1 MSRRLALTVLGAWLL
16 GASEAFRQPQVRL
29 QPRRFEQRRLFIK
42 QKNHWQ
48 YRRGLERTRVVLSS
62 MGPLEAGLSM
72 VWRAIRGLTV
82 SDYIFGGI
90 FISLLLYKLRQ
101 RKPGSEVDPD
111 APKLSGFS
119 YQFVAQTPEDEA
131 KLKTMYCDDCG
142 FTIFVA
148 KNRFK
153 KHFRDGLRCLN
164 CGAKAPTFYN
174 INDPDDPLNQEGA
187 TIEDFDE
194 ESYFADSEDEDETSM
209 TPQLDSDGAP
219 GTGERDA
226 TQPIPLEA
234 GFDQLQAEVEPAP
247 SEPQQVRLEQMQA
260 EARQTQQGELKRPS
274 SAAPHVEAA
283 DDRPTHEVPPVDA
296 QQPGETNGKQPAS
309 NQRSLAENYKGK
321 PVPAD
326 LQIFRDLDII

>member
-1 MSRRLALTVLGAWLL
+1 
-16 GASEAFRQPQVRL
+16 
-29 QPRRFEQRRLFIK
+29 
-42 QKNHWQ
+42 
-48 YRRGLERTRVVLSS
+48 
-62 MGPLEAGLSM
+62 M

-90 FISLLLYKLRQ
+90 FVSLLLYKLRQ

-187 TIEDFDE
+187 TIDDFDE

-209 TPQLDSDGAP
+209 TPHLNDEVAE
-219 GTGERDA
+219 GTGERDMI
-226 TQPIPLEA
+226 QPRPLEA
-234 GFDQLQAEVEPAP
+234 GTDQLQAEFEPAP
-247 SEPQQVRLEQMQA
+247 PEPQQVRLTEMQS
-260 EARQTQQGELKRPS
+260 EAVQAQQGLDRPS
-274 SAAPHVEAA
+274 SAAQHVDAA
-283 DDRPTHEVPPVDA
+283 DDRPTHDVPPVDT
-296 QQPGETNGKQPAS
+296 QQAGETNGKQPAS
-309 NQRSLAENYKGK
+309 NQRTLAENYKGK